1 MATAPCAPLK
11 VWVFLKAIYR
21 NHCGSRV
28 SRKSGKITA
37 TRSARRPREPNSGSL
52 KFPLSPSPS
61 LPPLPLRGCSPGG
74 RAVPRYVPLPAA
86 PAGPGRGRGSTPPR
100 LPAGAHACRRRRR
113 AACLPARLQ
122 AAAAAARSGTGRARR
137 GGGGGAAAAARRR
150 RRPALIY
157 RAGRGAHPRRTTPLF
172 KRFQ

>member
-1 MATAPCAPLK
+1 MRTTEGLGFFKSHLPQSLREPRFAEKRQNYRNPLCAAASRAPLRLAK
-11 VWVFLKAIYR
+11 V
-21 NHCGSRV
+21 S
-28 SRKSGKITA
+28 
-37 TRSARRPREPNSGSL
+37 SL
-52 KFPLSPSPS
+52 SLS

-100 LPAGAHACRRRRR
+100 LPAGAHACRRRRRR

>member
-1 MATAPCAPLK
+1 MCTTEGLG
-11 VWVFLKAIYR
+11 FLKAIYR

-28 SRKSGKITA
+28 ARKSGKITA
-37 TRSARRPREPNSGSL
+37 TRSARRPRAPNSGSL
-52 KFPLSPSPS
+52 KFPLSLPPSPPAEGLQPWRTRGAQVRTFARS
-61 LPPLPLRGCSPGG
+61 PSRARRRTREHAAAAARRGARMPPP
-74 RAVPRYVPLPAA
+74 
-86 PAGPGRGRGSTPPR
+86 PPR
-100 LPAGAHACRRRRR
+100 
-113 AACLPARLQ
+113 CLPARLQ
-122 AAAAAARSGTGRARR
+122 AAAAARSGTGRARR